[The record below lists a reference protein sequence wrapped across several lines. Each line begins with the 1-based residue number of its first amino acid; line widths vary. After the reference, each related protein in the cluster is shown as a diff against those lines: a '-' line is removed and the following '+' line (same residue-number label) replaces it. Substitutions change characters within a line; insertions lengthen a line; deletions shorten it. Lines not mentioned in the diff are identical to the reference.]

1 MLNGE
6 GSMGT
11 FVGID
16 VMSLDE
22 ELSFDSLEE
31 SMEWGKLGFRCV
43 SDGFRINKNYGFCN
57 YHLQQKFSC
66 MQHIQLQICEL
77 PKTSCT

>member
-11 FVGID
+11 FMGVD
-16 VMSLDE
+16 VMSLQE

-31 SMEWGKLGFRCV
+31 SMEWGKLRCCYV
-43 SDGFRINKNYGFCN
+43 SDGFRTNQIFGFCN
-57 YHLQQKFSC
+57 YCLQLKFSC
-66 MQHIQLQICEL
+66 MQHI
-77 PKTSCT
+77 

>member
-6 GSMGT
+6 GSTCT
-11 FVGID
+11 FVGVD
-16 VMSLDE
+16 VMFLDE

-31 SMEWGKLGFRCV
+31 SMEWGKLGSRYVNDRFH
-43 SDGFRINKNYGFCN
+43 INKNSGFCN
-57 YHLQQKFSC
+57 YRFQLKFSC

-77 PKTSCT
+77 PKRSCT